1 MFNVT
6 MALLI
11 ILGVVFGGGA
21 TTVAAAQTAQPE
33 QPLYPVKIWSE
44 DIRLGWETDSK
55 GRLDLGLQFT
65 ARRADEISA
74 MLAAGASVPEP
85 VLARFENQQRQALE
99 YAAGM
104 PDELVLPALEQVRNQ
119 ARQQEQIM
127 MQLQVS
133 EPTAVQIRTRVQ
145 IMLQTQ
151 AQTAQQGIEDPLWL
165 REQLRLHERI
175 HVVTPTTEHSL
186 PSATSTTGNNPWTT
200 ETPTPLSGYGPGE
213 SQNPWMEGTPT
224 PGSGYGP
231 GTGTGTSDNTNPSPG
246 PNSGSG
252 GPEKVPS
259 AQPGNEG
266 EGQPGNGNGNGNK
279 P

>member
-175 HVVTPTTEHSL
+175 HVVTPGQPKPPPHS
-186 PSATSTTGNNPWTT
+186 ADTA
-200 ETPTPLSGYGPGE
+200 
-213 SQNPWMEGTPT
+213 
-224 PGSGYGP
+224 PGSHKTHGWKARQPLALAMDLAPVPVQATTPILAPAPIQDQEVQKKCRALNLVMKAKGNQA
-231 GTGTGTSDNTNPSPG
+231 TGMATVTNP
-246 PNSGSG
+246 
-252 GPEKVPS
+252 K
-259 AQPGNEG
+259 
-266 EGQPGNGNGNGNK
+266 
-279 P
+279 